1 MSNPEFDR
9 LSLREREVL
18 TLLIKGRLNKEMA
31 RDLGVSIRVVRFH
44 LTNLY
49 RKIGA
54 RNRPH
59 AAAIALLSGWQFRR
73 GESTRGG
80 LTT

>member
-1 MSNPEFDR
+1 MSNPGFDR
-9 LSLREREVL
+9 LSLRERDVL
-18 TLLIKGRLNKEMA
+18 ALLIEGRLNKEMA

-49 RKIGA
+49 RKLGA

-59 AAAIALLSGWQFRR
+59 AAAIALSSGWRFRR
-73 GESTRGG
+73 GRMMPGG